1 MTRTLILMRH
11 AKSSWDDFMLSD
23 HDRPLNKRGIAS
35 ARALGD
41 WLCTKGYLPDCVIS
55 STAMRTQETF
65 EGLNLSV
72 TPEYTRALY
81 HAGAERMLDVLQGA
95 DGTCVLMLG
104 HNPGIADFVERLV
117 NASPAHPRFLDYPTG
132 ATTVT
137 QFDVDNWRDVRFGQ
151 GTVQD
156 FVIPRE
162 LPGV

>member
-11 AKSSWDDFMLSD
+11 AKSSWDDFMQPD

-41 WLCTKGYLPDCVIS
+41 WLRGKGYIPDKVIS
-55 STAMRTQETF
+55 SSATRTQETF
-65 EGLNLSV
+65 DGLNLSV
-72 TPEYTRALY
+72 TPEYTHALY
-81 HAGAERMLDVLQGA
+81 HAGAEKMLDVLQGA
-95 DGTCVLMLG
+95 QGACVLMLG

-117 NASPAHPRFLDYPTG
+117 NASPAHARFLDYPTG
-132 ATTVT
+132 ATTVIR
-137 QFDVDNWRDVRFGQ
+137 FDVENWRAVRFGQ

-162 LPGV
+162 LPEV